1 MGLHAFE
8 GRLPEIA
15 PSAYIAPSAIVIGD
29 VRLGEQCYIGHGA
42 ILRGDYGTIRIG
54 GGTAV
59 EEGAILHARPGDCCR
74 IGQQVTV
81 GHGATIHNA
90 LVRDFA
96 VVGIRA
102 VLCDFSELGRWSIL
116 GEMALLTNSQAV
128 PDEVVAVG
136 APARV
141 VGNVRQEHV
150 RRWEYGKRLYMDLA
164 RRYLEGGMQEIARGE
179 ALAPDDRRQDQ

>member
-1 MGLHAFE
+1 MAIYAFE
-8 GRLPEIA
+8 GRLPAIA
-15 PSAYIAPSAIVIGD
+15 PSAYIAPSAIVVGD
-29 VRLGEQCYIGHGA
+29 VRIGEQCYIGHGA
-42 ILRGDYGTIRIG
+42 ILRGDYGTILIG
-54 GGTAV
+54 GGSGV

-81 GHGATIHNA
+81 GHGAAIHNA

-116 GEMALLTNSQAV
+116 GEMALLKNSQAV
-128 PDEVVAVG
+128 ADEKIAVG
-136 APARV
+136 VPARV
-141 VGNVRQEHV
+141 VGEVRDEHV

-164 RRYLEGGMQEIARGE
+164 RRYLEGGMREIARGE
-179 ALAPDDRRQDQ
+179 ALAPDDHRQDR